1 MGRLLLFSGAWLPND
16 SVLLQQIQACRSDSQ
31 LDKQCYPVVQN
42 RNQHGGREIADPVF
56 FAERQIQTQR
66 NQDNAGDHAELRL
79 YGREGGAPEPVQQC
93 GDRFVPRRICCV
105 AVSESAR
112 WIKIF

>member
-1 MGRLLLFSGAWLPND
+1 MWEGSCFLSGAGILYD

-42 RNQHGGREIADPVF
+42 RNQHGGCEIADPVF

-66 NQDNAGDHAELRL
+66 NQDHAGDHAELRL
-79 YGREGGAPEPVQQC
+79 YGREGGAPEPC
-93 GDRFVPRRICCV
+93 RIYTSPSPRDRQKTRMPP
-105 AVSESAR
+105 SA
-112 WIKIF
+112 